1 MHGRLNVQFICVT
14 FVFLEE
20 NTPDGVLKTFWG
32 SEWVNNFVVIF
43 GAL

>member
-1 MHGRLNVQFICVT
+1 MQSRLNVQFICVT

-20 NTPDGVLKTFWG
+20 NTPDGVLKTFWD
-32 SEWVNNFVVIF
+32 SEWVNIFVVIY